1 MNVHLYAFI
10 LIKDIDIDPVFNYI
24 LFHFIYVIFNICFL
38 CVLTV
43 CLFSRH
49 TFVHPNGELRS
60 VHVDSEPKVVQKA
73 TKGLKIR

>member
-24 LFHFIYVIFNICFL
+24 LLHFIYVIFNICFL
-38 CVLTV
+38 CVFTV